1 MSICY
6 WNQRKRRTP
15 VLEIERL
22 PASAPRMHQMDSSF
36 SLTNLP
42 CSSASLTN
50 SRRSHQS
57 PIRAK
62 APRRLLPPEYYSDFT
77 DSESDS
83 SSSEEERVN
92 LRLRHRRNAC
102 VLPPSV
108 IPAKKNVDRDWRAH
122 MNTCVI
128 PSLTNIPCSSSDSH
142 SDQSLS
148 PDQFPSIEEVS
159 PPPSPSLLSP
169 LSLPSLVSNNDS
181 LSRPPSAESELSPF
195 DSNGGERE
203 FDSNGG
209 AREFDSNGGAR
220 ESPSPFCLPAPASS
234 PYYSSDFDDESEY
247 SNEEEDDEENEK
259 MIEDVEVD
267 VPSSPPVRSIPS
279 MPTIPKETLTVAQ
292 ILTSLRRSEVPKII
306 VHQPEDLPEVAEDLP
321 EVAEDLPEV
330 AEDLPEVAED
340 LPEVAEDLP
349 EVADD
354 LTEVAEDLPEVAEDL
369 PEESKEDVKA
379 IARSMV
385 NEIFAEVK
393 ENLAK
398 DDKVTQEDD
407 VNEDTQEEEKPVQ
420 ETEYVG
426 SLRRWPF
433 SSFFG

>member
-209 AREFDSNGGAR
+209 ARE
-220 ESPSPFCLPAPASS
+220 SPSPFCLPAPASS

-321 EVAEDLPEV
+321 EVA
-330 AEDLPEVAED
+330 
-340 LPEVAEDLP
+340 
-349 EVADD
+349 DD